1 MKIGINGLE
10 GVVMEIMK
18 KPNKDETKINI
29 NCLLYQQGERNLI
42 MVRINEEIEKE
53 IEVGSK
59 VSFTGNVLSW
69 KQRDGIGSMLI
80 ADGVIV

>member
-10 GVVMEIMK
+10 GVVMEIMR
-18 KPNKDETKINI
+18 KPNREETKINT
-29 NCLLYQQGERNLI
+29 NCLLYQQGEKNLI
-42 MVRINEEIEKE
+42 TVRINDEIEKE

-69 KQRDGIGSMLI
+69 KQRDGIGLMLM
-80 ADGVIV
+80 ADSVIV